1 MTLSELLE
9 IIENQ
14 NREIEELQRENVE
27 QKNFIESL
35 LEV

>member
-14 NREIEELQRENVE
+14 NREIEELRRENVE

-35 LEV
+35 LDV

>member
-1 MTLSELLE
+1 MTVSELLE

-14 NREIEELQRENVE
+14 NREIEELRRENAE
-27 QKNFIESL
+27 QQNLIDSL

>member
-14 NREIEELQRENVE
+14 NREIEELRRENVE
-27 QKNFIESL
+27 QQNMIDSL

>member
-1 MTLSELLE
+1 MTLSVLLE
-9 IIENQ
+9 IIQNQ
-14 NREIEELQRENVE
+14 NPEIEELLRENVE

>member
-1 MTLSELLE
+1 MTMSELLE

-14 NREIEELQRENVE
+14 NREIEELRRENAE
-27 QKNFIESL
+27 QQNLIDSL

>member
-1 MTLSELLE
+1 MTMSELLE

-14 NREIEELQRENVE
+14 NREIEELRRENAE
-27 QKNFIESL
+27 QKNFIGSL

>member
-14 NREIEELQRENVE
+14 NREIEELRRKNVE

>member
-1 MTLSELLE
+1 MTVSELLE

-14 NREIEELQRENVE
+14 NREIEELRRGNAE
-27 QKNFIESL
+27 QQNLIDSL

>member
-14 NREIEELQRENVE
+14 NREIEELRRENVE
-27 QKNFIESL
+27 QKNSIESL